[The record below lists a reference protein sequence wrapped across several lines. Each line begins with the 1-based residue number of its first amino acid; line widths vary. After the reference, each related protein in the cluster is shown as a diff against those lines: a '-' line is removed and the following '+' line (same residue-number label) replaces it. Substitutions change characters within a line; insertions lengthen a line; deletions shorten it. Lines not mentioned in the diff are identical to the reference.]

1 MMYKKIILALL
12 LFSFNL
18 HAEEVK
24 SCSVNLFS
32 KIYRLNPTQTLS
44 SGDIVYQTTCPAFVS
59 AKIGQIISSSNG
71 SVSAEFLTSEIEKEF
86 KDQPVNINP
95 RKTTLLD
102 LGSTLRDQLTEGT
115 NLYFLDTKSLNNIRS
130 VGLVEGEQI
139 SANCDSCTS
148 YGEKSLKIDIS
159 NPLTNSVRSLWFT
172 SKVMAKVKVLKA
184 KRTLSFQQKSLSVDD
199 FVAEDIYSIS
209 PDNVL
214 TSLEN
219 IHYYRPNRTIMQG
232 SVVSRLD
239 LQSVNLV
246 NFGTPVTVL
255 LKNQNINLQRT
266 AMPTRSALF
275 GETIELKG
283 TNNKTIAGKVI
294 DYNKVVIEL

>member
-1 MMYKKIILALL
+1 MNKKIFFTIL
-12 LFSFNL
+12 LFSLSL
-18 HAEEVK
+18 HAEEPK
-24 SCSVNLFS
+24 ACSINLFS
-32 KIYRLNPTQTLS
+32 KIYRLNPTQSLS
-44 SGDIVYQTTCPAFVS
+44 SADIIYQSNCPAVVS

-71 SVSAEFLTSEIEKEF
+71 SVSSDFLQSEIEKEF
-86 KDQPVNINP
+86 KEQQVVLSP

-102 LGSTLRDQLTEGT
+102 LSSTLRDQLTEGT

-130 VGLVEGEQI
+130 VGLIEGEQI
-139 SANCDSCTS
+139 HATCDSCSS

-159 NPLTNSVRSLWFT
+159 NPLTNGLRSLWFT

-184 KRTLSFQQKSLSVDD
+184 KRTLSFQQKSLSADD
-199 FVAEDIYSIS
+199 FIAEDIFSLT

-214 TSLEN
+214 TTLEN
-219 IHYYRPNRTIMQG
+219 IHYYKPNRTIMQG

-239 LQSVNLV
+239 LQAVNLI
-246 NFGTPVTVL
+246 NFGTPVIVI
-255 LKNQNINLQRT
+255 LKNQNINLQRS

-275 GETIELKG
+275 GETIELKNS
-283 TNNKTIAGKVI
+283 NNKTIAGKVV